1 MKYKVA
7 DAFPYYAELT
17 EGFDLKEI
25 FARTD
30 FFEIYNKI
38 SEEESKLQYA
48 EGKWT
53 LKQIMGHMTDH
64 ERIMLYRA
72 LRFSR
77 NDDTLL
83 SGYDQDQMVN
93 NSRFNDLTWAHLVN
107 ELKCVRASSICFIE
121 GLSAN
126 QLQLKGQ
133 AWKYSLTVEEFLRAT
148 IGHEM
153 HHINIIKEKY
163 LPLM

>member
-1 MKYKVA
+1 MKYKVS

-17 EGFDLKEI
+17 EGLNLKEI
-25 FARTD
+25 FSTPD
-30 FFEIYNKI
+30 FFQIYDNI
-38 SEEESKLQYA
+38 SEENSKFRYA
-48 EGKWT
+48 AGKWS
-53 LKQIMGHMTDH
+53 LKQIIGHVTDH

-93 NSRFNDLTWAHLVN
+93 NSRFDDLSWAHLVN
-107 ELKCVRASSICFIE
+107 ELKCVRASSICFLE
-121 GLSAN
+121 GLSAE

-133 AWKYSLTVEEFLRAT
+133 AWKYILTVEEFLRAT

-153 HHINIIKEKY
+153 HHINVIKEKY
-163 LPLM
+163 LPLI